1 MHRVRKVTRGRADDA
16 DLYIVLTDQISE
28 VVHVGRKGVTPR
40 YAVLV
45 FWCGPVTT
53 MQRLV
58 ERWPV
63 SRIVLTGKTEVD
75 EEVSCWAPR
84 PRKPLYIVAKIF
96 TFP

>member
-1 MHRVRKVTRGRADDA
+1 MYWVSKVTRRRAGDA
-16 DLYIVLTDQISE
+16 DLYIVLTDQISQ
-28 VVHVGRKGVTPR
+28 VVHVGGKWVAPCH
-40 YAVLV
+40 AVLV
-45 FWCGPVTT
+45 FWRGPVTT
-53 MQRLV
+53 VQRVV

-84 PRKPLYIVAKIF
+84 PRIPLYTVAEIF